1 MASTAAAQVQLE
13 SYRATDLLQGSTNY
27 RTWKFSVRVMLLAR
41 DLWDVVQAKPD
52 DAPADWD
59 KRAAKALAVIA
70 LSLSVAEQ
78 QHIIDC
84 KTPKEAWD
92 ILEKL
97 YEGKG
102 RNRKFILLQELF
114 QAKMQE
120 GSMDEYLRFVKEKM
134 SELAA
139 IGMKL
144 DTDVKLAIIV
154 NGLSETYRYLVVNLE
169 QQEAVDFD
177 ELSARL
183 LEEERKIHHGDNSVV
198 ALLAKGK
205 RRANVPFDLEC
216 YGCGRRGHCKRD
228 CPQKK
233 DKDNAYA
240 MSAKVAKPTFVL

>member
-1 MASTAAAQVQLE
+1 MASMAAAQVQLE
-13 SYRATDLLQGSTNY
+13 SYRATDLLHGSTNY
-27 RTWKFSVRVMLLAR
+27 RTWKFSVRMTMLAR

-70 LSLSVAEQ
+70 LSLSAAEQ

-102 RNRKFILLQELF
+102 RNRKFMLLQELF
-114 QAKMQE
+114 QAKMRE
-120 GSMDEYLRFVKEKM
+120 GSMDEYLRFVKEKL

-144 DTDVKLAIIV
+144 DADIKLAIIV

-169 QQEAVDFD
+169 QQEMADFD

-183 LEEERKIHHGDNSVV
+183 LEEERKIHGDKSVI

-205 RRANVPFDLEC
+205 KRPFDGEC
-216 YGCGRRGHCKRD
+216 YGCGKRGHLK
-228 CPQKK
+228 
-233 DKDNAYA
+233 
-240 MSAKVAKPTFVL
+240 

>member
-27 RTWKFSVRVMLLAR
+27 RTWKFSVRMTLLAR
-41 DLWDVVQAKPD
+41 DLWDVVSQGKPE
-52 DAPADWD
+52 DAPTDWD

-70 LSLSVAEQ
+70 LSLSAAEQ

-102 RNRKFILLQELF
+102 RNRKFMLLQELF
-114 QAKMQE
+114 QAKMRE
-120 GSMDEYLRFVKEKM
+120 GSMDEYLRFVKEKL

-144 DTDVKLAIIV
+144 DADIKLAIIV

-169 QQEAVDFD
+169 QQEMVDFD

-183 LEEERKIHHGDNSVV
+183 LEEERKIHGTESVT
-198 ALLAKGK
+198 ALIAKGK

-216 YGCGRRGHCKRD
+216 YGCGRRGHYKRD
-228 CPQKK
+228 CPWKK
-233 DKDNAYA
+233 DKEDAYA
-240 MSAKVAKPTFVL
+240 MSARVAKPTIVM

>member
-1 MASTAAAQVQLE
+1 MASTAAAAPVQLE

-27 RTWKFSVRVMLLAR
+27 RTWKFSIKMTMLAR

-70 LSLSVAEQ
+70 LSLSGAEQ

-84 KTPKEAWD
+84 KTPKEPWD

-114 QAKMQE
+114 QAKMRE
-120 GSMDEYLRFVKEKM
+120 GSMDEYLRFVKEKL

-183 LEEERKIHHGDNSVV
+183 LEEERKIHGDKSVI

-205 RRANVPFDLEC
+205 KRPFDGEC
-216 YGCGRRGHCKRD
+216 YGCGKIGR
-228 CPQKK
+228 
-233 DKDNAYA
+233 
-240 MSAKVAKPTFVL
+240 